1 MFYGASREIKIRAG
15 KLRMDLTEPE
25 KLLWQ
30 ELRAGKLNGLKFRR
44 QHPIF
49 NYIADFYC
57 HSEKIVIELDGPLH
71 EMEWQNDYDTRRDK
85 VIESMGIKILRFKN
99 DEVLTDID
107 LVKKKILNFI
117 NT

>member
-1 MFYGASREIKIRAG
+1 
-15 KLRMDLTEPE
+15 
-25 KLLWQ
+25 
-30 ELRAGKLNGLKFRR
+30 
-44 QHPIF
+44 
-49 NYIADFYC
+49 
-57 HSEKIVIELDGPLH
+57 
-71 EMEWQNDYDTRRDK
+71 MEWQNDYDTRRDK